1 MTHFSYQKN
10 FLLKFLLLFRRPIKK
25 ISYLILVILIILLV
39 NEIDVTELVIT
50 VMSILFAFNLV
61 YFARDMQTYIHHIN
75 YSKNI
80 AQNVE
85 KIDNEKSS

>member
-25 ISYLILVILIILLV
+25 ISYLILATLIILLV
-39 NEIDVTELVIT
+39 NEIYVTELVIT

-61 YFARDMQTYIHHIN
+61 YFARDMQTYIHHVN

-80 AQNVE
+80 ALNAE
-85 KIDNEKSS
+85 KMDNEKSS